1 MHSVFAE
8 YLVFLLEVV
17 TVTVAIGAL
26 IALAAAVF
34 SRRRGSP
41 SGKFRIHKLNERFE
55 NMANA
60 IGDASLTAS
69 GRKAAHKRRAK
80 ELKRIDKDRDRS
92 TAAAERKRVFV
103 IDFKGDI
110 RASRVRSMREEV
122 TAVVGAAQAGDE
134 VVVRVESGGGA
145 VSGYGLAA
153 SQLERIR
160 AAGIKLTITIDKVA
174 ASGGYMMAVV
184 ADRIVAAPFS
194 VVGSIGVITGVP
206 NLRRYMRE
214 RGVDYEQVTAGKYKR
229 TLTVLGENTEEGR
242 AKLQAE
248 LNDIHAVFKELIARF
263 RPHLDL
269 ERVATG
275 EWWLGA
281 RAKDMGLVDELGT
294 SDDVLLSMAKEADV
308 FELKWEAPRSIPGRI
323 AGGAETVVG
332 RLADAWTTALTADH
346 RW

>member
-41 SGKFRIHKLNERFE
+41 AGKFRIHKLNERFE

-69 GRKAAHKRRAK
+69 DRKAAHKRRAK
-80 ELKRIDKDRDRS
+80 ELKRIDKDRS
-92 TAAAERKRVFV
+92 ATAADRKRVFV

-110 RASRVRSMREEV
+110 RATRVRSMREEV

-134 VVVRVESGGGA
+134 VVVRLESGGGA

-160 AAGIKLTITIDKVA
+160 AAEIKLTVTIDKVA

-194 VVGSIGVITGVP
+194 VVGSIGVITGIP

-214 RGVDYEQVTAGKYKR
+214 RGVDYEQVTAGKHKR

-275 EWWLGA
+275 EWWLGS

-294 SDDVLLSMAKEADV
+294 SDDVLLNMAKEADV
-308 FELKWEAPRSIPGRI
+308 FELKWEAPRSISGRI

-332 RLADAWTTALTADH
+332 RLADAWTTALTAEH